1 MSNKNDAAATATPL
15 TEGQIAK
22 MNQNLTAKF
31 LKHKNEISSDVFQ
44 QILGDKTFFNDVW
57 KSAIDRARAIT
68 NVLTINMGPV
78 KPAGSKTVKDAVKNG
93 HYTDHYSYLE
103 DEKNA
108 KIMANWP
115 KDLPERE
122 IFIGL
127 VPSGEVVPKGGV
139 QEYWAQRGY
148 QIPQHA
154 DVYLHQ
160 LMCNVPEEKMPAE
173 LKDKYLVAY
182 TDTPNFRDGFGRGC
196 RLAVNRDDSRR
207 KLDLTF
213 ERGDWSGGWGFMLC
227 KKTSETEA

>member
-57 KSAIDRARAIT
+57 KSAIDRARAII
-68 NVLTINMGPV
+68 NVFAINMGPV
-78 KPAGSKTVKDAVKNG
+78 KPAGGTTVENAIKNG

-103 DEKNA
+103 NEVNA

-115 KDLPERE
+115 TDLPERE

-127 VPSGEVVPKGGV
+127 IPSGEIIPKGGV
-139 QEYWAQRGY
+139 QEYWQKRGY
-148 QIPQHA
+148 EIPKHA
-154 DVYLHQ
+154 DAYLQ
-160 LMCNVPEEKMPAE
+160 QIMCNVPESEMLKE
-173 LKDKYLVAY
+173 LQGKYLVAY
-182 TDTPNFRDGFGRGC
+182 TDTPSFRNGHGFEC
-196 RLAVNRDDSRR
+196 RLFVDRFGSRR
-207 KLDLTF
+207 RLSMTF
-213 ERGDWSGGWGFMLC
+213 EFSDWHDSWAFLLC
-227 KKTSETEA
+227 KINSESQS